1 MNIAMITMTRNDD
14 CRFREWKEHYEE
26 YKGDLFLHIIVDNG
40 STEEYQKKLQETF
53 SESTIIELG
62 YNGGCTA
69 AYNAGIKYA
78 LEKPEVDAISL
89 LANDVR
95 MLPGTLKTMYDILF
109 SKAEY
114 GMISPVSVKL
124 NDSNLAAAFGEKINR
139 KTMDLIV
146 LNKGASVDTLPEI
159 ILSETLPGGN
169 NLAKR
174 YFYEKVGLQDEKF
187 FMYADEV
194 DMGIRGE
201 RAGFKFVATTK
212 ARTWHMHINEPGKV
226 NRNPMA
232 AYLMGRNHIY
242 LARKLFGR
250 KEVFYTVFDR
260 LKAASILFLSAI
272 KHRKVKEEFNY
283 AWAFTKGVF
292 AGIRGDMKN
301 NF

>member
-14 CRFREWKEHYEE
+14 CRFCEWKEHYEE
-26 YKGDLFLHIIVDNG
+26 YKGDVYLHIIVDNG
-40 STEEYQKKLQETF
+40 STEEYQKKLHNTF
-53 SESTIIELG
+53 PESIIIELG

-78 LEKPEVDAISL
+78 LNDPDVDAISL
-89 LANDVR
+89 IGNDIKIPPQD
-95 MLPGTLKTMYDILF
+95 LSTLYDILY
-109 SKAEY
+109 SDDSY
-114 GMISPVSVKL
+114 GMVAPVLL
-124 NDSNLAAAFGEKINR
+124 NRSGTIDCYGETLNR
-139 KTMDLIV
+139 KNMDLKV
-146 LNKGASVDTLPEI
+146 LNKNLSIEDVPA
-159 ILSETLPGGN
+159 ILFSDTLPGGC

-174 YFYEKVGLQDEKF
+174 TFYENVGLQDEKF

-201 RAGFKFVATTK
+201 RLGFKFVSTTK
-212 ARTWHMHINEPGKV
+212 AVSWHMHINEPGKV

-250 KEVFYTVFDR
+250 KEVFYTVIDR
-260 LKAASILFLSAI
+260 FKGASILFMSAI

-283 AWAFTKGVF
+283 AWAFTKGIF